1 MRFMETADGQSIDG
15 DRASKMREF
24 ARSIWVLLAQLHTAP
39 SSWGQAHL
47 GIRQFYFREM
57 RGRFPEFRLCD
68 LNWKANFVAAG
79 YYSKWLTK
87 WEKRQFQLDAA
98 QDSED
103 RDSEEPVPSDS
114 DPMEGKRFR
123 TDSMNLKVVAKRSK
137 HDMLV
142 SCCRL

>member
-1 MRFMETADGQSIDG
+1 MRFMETADGLSVDG
-15 DRASKMREF
+15 DRSGKMREF

-39 SSWGQAHL
+39 STWGQAHL

-68 LNWKANFVAAG
+68 LNWKANFVAMG

-87 WEKRQFQLDAA
+87 WEKRQFQLHAT
-98 QDSED
+98 QDSDD
-103 RDSEEPVPSDS
+103 RDSEDLPSDLG
-114 DPMEGKRFR
+114 PM
-123 TDSMNLKVVAKRSK
+123 AKRSK

-142 SCCRL
+142 SCRRL